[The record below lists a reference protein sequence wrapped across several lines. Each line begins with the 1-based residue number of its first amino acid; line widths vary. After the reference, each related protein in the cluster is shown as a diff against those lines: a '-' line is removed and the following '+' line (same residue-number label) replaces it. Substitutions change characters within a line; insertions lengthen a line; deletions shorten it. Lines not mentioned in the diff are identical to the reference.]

1 MKPLILLGTVLTATI
16 FLAGCDPHHNPR
28 KEQAAPGPKKTEPA
42 EKLNKPG
49 NATLPPDG
57 PAEETGPAEKHDVV
71 DTNPHPTVP
80 PPPKPEKD
88 EYAKKIQGK
97 PGFVT
102 DPNDPQ
108 GRPLDV
114 RNMPPGTKIQSP
126 FSGSVLLVP
135 PQ

>member
-1 MKPLILLGTVLTATI
+1 MKPLTLLGTVLSATI
-16 FLAGCDPHHNPR
+16 FLAGCDPHHGRPPE
-28 KEQAAPGPKKTEPA
+28 KPAAGPKKTDA
-42 EKLNKPG
+42 DKLKRPG
-49 NATLPPDG
+49 DATLPPDG
-57 PAEETGPAEKHDVV
+57 APDETGPVEHHDRVN
-71 DTNPHPTVP
+71 TEPTTTIP
-80 PPPKPEKD
+80 QPPKPEKD
-88 EYAKKIQGK
+88 EYAKKMPGK

>member
-1 MKPLILLGTVLTATI
+1 MKPLTLLGTVLTATF
-16 FLAGCDPHHNPR
+16 FLAACDPHHNPR
-28 KEQAAPGPKKTEPA
+28 KEQTTAGPKKADA
-42 EKLNKPG
+42 EKPNKPG
-49 NATLPPDG
+49 TATLPPDG
-57 PAEETGPAEKHDVV
+57 GPDETGPVDHHDRVNT
-71 DTNPHPTVP
+71 DPTSTI
-80 PPPKPEKD
+80 PKPPTPEKE
-88 EYAKKIQGK
+88 EYAKKITGK

>member
-1 MKPLILLGTVLTATI
+1 MKPLTLLGTVLTATI

-28 KEQAAPGPKKTEPA
+28 PEKPTSGPKKPEP
-42 EKLNKPG
+42 EKLKKPG
-49 NATLPPDG
+49 DATLPPEG
-57 PAEETGPAEKHDVV
+57 PGDETGPVDHHDRVN
-71 DTNPHPTVP
+71 TEPTTTI
-80 PPPKPEKD
+80 PKPPTPEKE
-88 EYAKKIQGK
+88 EYAKKIPGK

-102 DPNDPQ
+102 DPNDAQ